1 MLPIE
6 EIEKTQHI
14 LELET
19 MCNWD
24 AIKTAIQGL
33 DELLEYKR
41 LEEKLGCP
49 LEVVVEA
56 LENGIYTK
64 ESELDKEFE
73 LFVVRGIEQKGV
85 SVISKFC
92 SYAECDFTCY
102 YKDYKK
108 TWWLR
113 GDKSE

>member
-1 MLPIE
+1 MS
-6 EIEKTQHI
+6 KDYVMQ
-14 LELET
+14 LEAT
-19 MCNWD
+19 
-24 AIKTAIQGL
+24 IQNL
-33 DELLEYKR
+33 RRDNALLKEQNDKYKQ

-49 LEVVVEA
+49 LEIVSKT

-64 ESELDKEFE
+64 ESELDKELE
-73 LFVVRGIEQKGV
+73 LFEVRGIERKGI

-108 TWWLR
+108 TWFLKKDR
-113 GDKSE
+113 SE